1 MILKTNS
8 TVLDTKLRDE
18 HEYYKTYEGEM
29 KRQLEKYEKLV
40 NDTRVELTEKYEKQK
55 RELLSTI
62 RGGEEKMEILEQK
75 NFSLELEN
83 QKIQEFVKREE
94 ENKKIFAKVFEL
106 ERENF

>member
-40 NDTRVELTEKYEKQK
+40 NDTRAELTEKYEKQK
-55 RELLSTI
+55 RELLGTI

-94 ENKKIFAKVFEL
+94 ENKKIFAKVF
-106 ERENF
+106 